1 MIFGCEIMAVSLL
14 YDYLKFEKIAKKYE
28 FGSTELNASK
38 ESFLG
43 PVTIVPL
50 LCFAENNNV
59 KTIYTHPNTHEFVN
73 RILKR
78 KETSTTIPFVNLPKS
93 RNEYAEIQPATEI
106 AEKINDEYGG
116 YYTLFHICDELIGNI
131 YNHTPMEEGYANQ
144 GYSFAQEYVNDKRV
158 DICVMDDGLSIP
170 GSFEKKGIDFEDD
183 CHAICLAISGK
194 STAKDEED
202 DPRYSRGAGLLTTLR
217 LVIEENGGEALIVS
231 RRGLLYIK
239 NKDKYEYRLLDNEDI
254 FKGTLV
260 AVKLK
265 KNLVEH
271 YHDVIELSSVKSKYI
286 YNG

>member
-1 MIFGCEIMAVSLL
+1 MVVSLL
-14 YDYLKFEKIAKKYE
+14 YDYLKFEKIAKKYKK
-28 FGSTELNASK
+28 GSIILDASK
-38 ESFLG
+38 EYFLG

-50 LCFAENNNV
+50 LCFAENNNI
-59 KTIYTHPNTHEFVN
+59 KTIYTNSNTHEFVN

-78 KETSTTIPFVNLPKS
+78 KETSTTIPFVNLPTTKT
-93 RNEYAEIQPATEI
+93 EYSKIQPATGI

-116 YYTLFHICDELIGNI
+116 YHTLFHICDELIGNI

-144 GYSFAQEYVNDKRV
+144 GYSFAQEYVHDKRV

-170 GSFEKKGIDFEDD
+170 GSFEKSNIPFEDD
-183 CHAICLAISGK
+183 CHAISLAVSGR
-194 STAKDEED
+194 STAKDEDE
-202 DPRYSRGAGLLTTLR
+202 DPRYRRGAGLLTTLR

-239 NKDKYEYRLLDNEDI
+239 NKNKYEYI

-265 KNLVEH
+265 RNLVEH
-271 YHDVIELSSVKSKYI
+271 YHDVIELPSVKSKYI
-286 YNG
+286 YNGLELENRSVKDE